1 MPRIIPALVSAAL
14 LLGSAG
20 AAAADVRIAWG
31 DLDLSTAAGA
41 STLDRRIDRA
51 ADRACRNARRP
62 ASRIPDRAFCEARVR
77 ETVMDALPDAARQ
90 DYARSRRVITL

>member
-51 ADRACRNARRP
+51 CRNARRP